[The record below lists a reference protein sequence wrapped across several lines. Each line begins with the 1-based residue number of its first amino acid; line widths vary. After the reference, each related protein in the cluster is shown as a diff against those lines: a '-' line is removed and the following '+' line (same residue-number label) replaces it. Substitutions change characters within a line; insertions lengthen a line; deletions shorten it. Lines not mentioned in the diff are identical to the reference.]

1 MRKLQKGTF
10 LSCILALCLLMTA
23 APAALAQD
31 IQAELE
37 GVYPLLDLVCSA
49 AAQMGG
55 GVASVSPDY
64 PISPEMTSALA
75 SIGAT
80 LPATRMPSDPAG
92 LTEYLQANF
101 SASSVPEAAELT
113 PLAPAEGYIGFRPM
127 ASGAG
132 AEAGSVQV
140 VGEVY
145 HAAKPYGELTNEERL
160 AVQWDEPAVF
170 LLKAD
175 PAAMF
180 GYRVVSFS
188 FGSVI
193 DLESVMSDYFTSILV
208 EYQNDNL
215 GFSVQYPAAFEES
228 TLTEDE
234 NGIAGKLADGKAS
247 FFAKRAA
254 NGDAQTLEG
263 LRDALAQQPGVLQAT
278 LNQDYGYLTVQSVSE
293 DGFVSYDLYI
303 VTEAYV
309 YQANLTYHQDVAD
322 EFQLYA
328 TYMENSFIVFEV
340 SVG

>member
-1 MRKLQKGTF
+1 MEWR
-10 LSCILALCLLMTA
+10 C
-23 APAALAQD
+23 
-31 IQAELE
+31 
-37 GVYPLLDLVCSA
+37 
-49 AAQMGG
+49 
-55 GVASVSPDY
+55 
-64 PISPEMTSALA
+64 
-75 SIGAT
+75 
-80 LPATRMPSDPAG
+80 
-92 LTEYLQANF
+92 
-101 SASSVPEAAELT
+101 
-113 PLAPAEGYIGFRPM
+113 
-127 ASGAG
+127 
-132 AEAGSVQV
+132 VQV

-293 DGFVSYDLYI
+293 DGFGISDAPAWQNVFPAVNGAAFSGN
-303 VTEAYV
+303 TGRYV
-309 YQANLTYHQDVAD
+309 QFRA
-322 EFQLYA
+322 EFTAQKASQYPGGGGLGA
-328 TYMENSFIVFEV
+328 
-340 SVG
+340 GGG